1 MENEDTVVLT
11 PEEKEKLMK
20 EVSENDKQEPE
31 EDEG

>member
-11 PEEKEKLMK
+11 PEEKEKLLK
-20 EVSENDKQEPE
+20 EVPKDEQKESE